1 MSLMSNWLTTATELG
16 QSPRIPSNVWRE
28 LAESK
33 EFREEFSAL
42 QLKRGVAFQ
51 IRALLKK
58 RGWTQGKLAEN
69 AKLTQGVVS
78 RAQDPNYGN
87 LTVNTINRVA
97 AGFDVAFIGLFVPF
111 GLLVEWFENLSEELG
126 EVEPFEDEYRQ
137 LVKGRRSKRYRRP
150 PRRRPQSQR
159 RTSEVKSVRGGNP
172 LDYAGGQ
179 PAITLWKQLRLFEPK
194 LARII
199 PLPSSTGAG
208 RNLPGSLNLAPT
220 GTGGGRYAQ
229 QGR

>member
-1 MSLMSNWLTTATELG
+1 
-16 QSPRIPSNVWRE
+16 

-42 QLKRGVAFQ
+42 QMKRGVAFQ

-69 AKLTQGVVS
+69 AKLTQGVIS

-97 AGFDVAFIGLFVPF
+97 AGFDVAFIGLFVPYSS
-111 GLLVEWFENLSEELG
+111 LVEWFENLSEELG
-126 EVEPFEDEYRQ
+126 EVEAFEEEYRH
-137 LVKGRRSKRYRRP
+137 LVKGRRLKQHRRS
-150 PRRRPQSQR
+150 PRRKSQSQR
-159 RTSEVKSVRGGNP
+159 RTSQVESIHGGNP
-172 LDYAGGQ
+172 LDYAGRQ
-179 PAITLWKQLRLFEPK
+179 SVIASWKQLGLFQQK
-194 LARII
+194 II
-199 PLPSSTGAG
+199 PLPSSTGTG
-208 RNLPGSLNLAPT
+208 RNFSGSLILAPT
-220 GTGGGRYAQ
+220 GTEGGRYGQ

>member
-1 MSLMSNWLTTATELG
+1 MSSISNWLTTATEAG
-16 QSPRIPSNVWRE
+16 QSTHIPSSVWRE

-69 AKLTQGVVS
+69 AKLTQGVIS

-137 LVKGRRSKRYRRP
+137 LVKGRRLKRHRRP
-150 PRRRPQSQR
+150 LKRKPQSQR
-159 RTSEVKSVRGGNP
+159 RMGQVAPIRGRNP
-172 LDYAGGQ
+172 LDYAVGNSEI
-179 PAITLWKQLRLFEPK
+179 AQLQLFERK
-194 LARII
+194 LAPVIR
-199 PLPSSTGAG
+199 LASPSGAAG
-208 RNLPGSLNLAPT
+208 NFPGSLNLAPT
-220 GTGGGRYAQ
+220 GTGGGLYAQ

>member
-1 MSLMSNWLTTATELG
+1 MFLISNWLTTG
-16 QSPRIPSNVWRE
+16 VGSVQSTRIPSNLWGQ

-87 LTVNTINRVA
+87 LTVNTINRIA
-97 AGFDVAFIGLFVPF
+97 AGFDAAFLGLFVPF
-111 GLLVEWFENLSEELG
+111 SVLVKWFQNLSEELG
-126 EVEPFEDEYRQ
+126 EVESFEAEYRR
-137 LVKGRRSKRYRRP
+137 LLKPKRLERIK
-150 PRRRPQSQR
+150 RRRAKNAKTVYINTGQSVPQRS
-159 RTSEVKSVRGGNP
+159 
-172 LDYAGGQ
+172 
-179 PAITLWKQLRLFEPK
+179 
-194 LARII
+194 
-199 PLPSSTGAG
+199 GAG
-208 RNLPGSLNLAPT
+208 ERQLSLPLFPSGMSTFQSPRPRDVSERSLVEGALAGLVQNATHKKAQP
-220 GTGGGRYAQ
+220 GGGI
-229 QGR
+229 